1 MSDAPSRPV
10 YVVTDSTADI
20 PAEMIG
26 DRPLTVVPLIVEI
39 AGQSYRDGIDL
50 SRDQF
55 LASLREGHFP
65 RTSQPSIGTFQ
76 EVYQERIDRGYDI
89 VSIHISSALSGTY
102 NSAHAAAQAVAPER
116 IRLIDSHSVSITF
129 GWIVLEAADMAA
141 AGKSLDE
148 VAAHAERRTGDQR
161 LYAVLETL
169 EYLHRGGRIGRSA
182 LLLGSALQIKPIVQV
197 RDGTVEPLERVRTM
211 RRAIDRLVT
220 LVTEQCPWD
229 HAAVFHFVNPD
240 AAEAVAARLREAQPD
255 INVITG
261 QIGTVVATY
270 GGPGLV
276 GVGGLVRPRAAEG
289 GDPA

>member
-10 YVVTDSTADI
+10 HVVTDSTADI
-20 PAEMIG
+20 PPDLIG

-39 AGQSYRDGIDL
+39 AGRSYRDGIDL

-55 LASLREGHFP
+55 LALLREGHMP

-76 EVYQERIDRGYDI
+76 EVYRDLIDRGYDI
-89 VSIHISSALSGTY
+89 VSIHIAATLSGTY
-102 NSAHAAAQAVAPER
+102 NSARAAAQAVAPER
-116 IRLIDSHSVSITF
+116 IRVIDTKTVSMSV
-129 GWIVLEAADMAA
+129 GWIALEAADLAA

-148 VAAHAERRTGDQR
+148 VAAHAERRTRDQR

-182 LLLGSALQIKPIVQV
+182 LLLGSALQIKPIVEV
-197 RDGTVEPLERVRTM
+197 RQGTVEPLERVRTM
-211 RRAIDRLVT
+211 RRALDRLIA

-229 HAAVFHFVNPD
+229 HVAVFHLDAPA
-240 AAEAVAARLREAQPD
+240 AAETVAARLREVQPGVD
-255 INVITG
+255 LITG
-261 QIGTVVATY
+261 QIGTVVGAY

-276 GVGGLVRPRAAEG
+276 GVAGLVRPRAAEG
-289 GDPA
+289 SDPA